1 MINLKT
7 IVFVVWGG
15 TVAFTYAVMWIA
27 FACEI
32 NDYNALMP
40 KVWLALHC
48 LLALG
53 AIVWLFAR

>member
-15 TVAFTYAVMWIA
+15 TVAFTYCVMWIA

-32 NDYNALMP
+32 NDYSLMP
-40 KVWLALHC
+40 KLWLFLHC
-48 LLALG
+48 LLALA